1 MIVHI
6 VLFKL
11 KEPSEANR
19 SAVKE
24 MLLSMNGKL
33 PMLRHLEVGVDVIRS
48 ERSYDVAL
56 YTKFDSLADLQA
68 YQIHPYH
75 ADTVVPFMKA
85 NCAAIVAA
93 DYELQGA

>member
-1 MIVHI
+1 MIAHI

-11 KEPSEANR
+11 NSPTDEN
-19 SAVKE
+19 SAAVRD
-24 MLLSMNGKL
+24 MLLSMNGRVPL
-33 PMLRHLEVGVDVIRS
+33 LRYIEVGVDIIRS

-75 ADTVVPFMKA
+75 AGTVIPFMKA
-85 NCAAIVAA
+85 NCSSIVAA
-93 DYELQGA
+93 DYEI

>member
-11 KEPSEANR
+11 NTPTAKSS
-19 SAVKE
+19 SAVKD
-24 MLLSMNGKL
+24 MLLSMDGKL
-33 PMLRHLEVGVDVIRS
+33 PMLRQLEVGVDVVRS

-68 YQIHPYH
+68 YQVHPYH
-75 ADTVVPFMKA
+75 AETVIPFMKA
-85 NCAAIVAA
+85 NCAASVAA
-93 DYELQGA
+93 DYEI

>member
-1 MIVHI
+1 MIAHI

-11 KEPSEANR
+11 NSPTDEN
-19 SAVKE
+19 SAAVRD
-24 MLLSMNGKL
+24 MLLSMNSRVPL
-33 PMLRHLEVGVDVIRS
+33 LRHLEVGIDIIRS

-75 ADTVVPFMKA
+75 AGTVIPFMKA
-85 NCAAIVAA
+85 NCSSIVAT
-93 DYELQGA
+93 DYEI

>member
-1 MIVHI
+1 MIAHI

-11 KEPSEANR
+11 NNPTAEN
-19 SAVKE
+19 SAAVRN
-24 MLLSMNGKL
+24 MLLSMDGKVPL
-33 PMLRHLEVGVDVIRS
+33 LRHLEVGVDIIRS

-75 ADTVVPFMKA
+75 AGTVIPFMKA
-85 NCAAIVAA
+85 NCSSIVAA
-93 DYELQGA
+93 DYEI

>member
-1 MIVHI
+1 MIAHI

-11 KEPSEANR
+11 NSPTEEN
-19 SAVKE
+19 SAAVRD
-24 MLLSMNGKL
+24 MLLSMNGRVPL
-33 PMLRHLEVGVDVIRS
+33 LRHLEVGVDIIRS

-56 YTKFDSLADLQA
+56 YTKLDSLADLQA

-85 NCAAIVAA
+85 NCASIVAA
-93 DYELQGA
+93 DYEI

>member
-1 MIVHI
+1 MIAHI

-11 KEPSEANR
+11 NESNTNNAA
-19 SAVKE
+19 AVKD
-24 MLLSMNGKL
+24 MLLSMNGTV

-68 YQIHPYH
+68 YQVHPYH
-75 ADTVVPFMKA
+75 AGTVVPFMKA

-93 DYELQGA
+93 DYEV

>member
-11 KEPSEANR
+11 KEPTAANC
-19 SAVKE
+19 SAVRD
-24 MLLSMNGKL
+24 MLLSMDGKL
-33 PMLRHLEVGVDVIRS
+33 PMLRHLEVGADVIRS

-56 YTKFDSLADLQA
+56 YTKFDNLADLQT
-68 YQIHPYH
+68 YQVHPYH

-93 DYELQGA
+93 DYEL

>member
-1 MIVHI
+1 MIAHI

-11 KEPSEANR
+11 KESNPENA
-19 SAVKE
+19 SAVKA
-24 MLLSMNGKL
+24 MLHSMNGKL

-56 YTKFDSLADLQA
+56 YSKFDTLADLQA

-85 NCAAIVAA
+85 NCAAIVAS
-93 DYELQGA
+93 DYEV

>member
-11 KEPSEANR
+11 KEPTEANC

-33 PMLRHLEVGVDVIRS
+33 PMLLHLEVGTDVIHS

-56 YTKFDSLADLQA
+56 YTKFDTFAELQA

-85 NCAAIVAA
+85 NCAASVTA
-93 DYELQGA
+93 DYEL

>member
-1 MIVHI
+1 MIAHI

-11 KEPSEANR
+11 NSPTDEN
-19 SAVKE
+19 SAAVRD
-24 MLLSMNGKL
+24 MLLSMNGRVPL
-33 PMLRHLEVGVDVIRS
+33 LRHLEVGVDIIRS

-75 ADTVVPFMKA
+75 AGTVIPFMKV
-85 NCAAIVAA
+85 NCSSIVAV
-93 DYELQGA
+93 DYEI